1 MRLTVY
7 SDYSLRLLIYLAV
20 RRDRLATI
28 SEVAGAYGI
37 SRAHLMKIAHELGRA
52 GLITTTR
59 GRQGGLKLAKDPED
73 IVLGDVIRL
82 TEPDMALVPCFTP
95 VSEPCSILP
104 ACVLKRALAEAGAA
118 FLDVLD
124 GFTLA
129 QLARPS
135 AQLRRLLEI
144 PKAEQQSTIDN
155 TSLQP

>member
-1 MRLTVY
+1 M
-7 SDYSLRLLIYLAV
+7 
-20 RRDRLATI
+20 
-28 SEVAGAYGI
+28 
-37 SRAHLMKIAHELGRA
+37 
-52 GLITTTR
+52 
-59 GRQGGLKLAKDPED
+59 P
-73 IVLGDVIRL
+73 
-82 TEPDMALVPCFTP
+82 PVPCFTP
-95 VSEPCSILP
+95 VSESCSILP